1 MKTKAK
7 KFKTMKPYKTWQAV
21 NVDGSIPYGP
31 EHPRTSKAQILS
43 YLVPSHRLAR
53 VEVREI

>member
-1 MKTKAK
+1 MKTKGK
-7 KFKTMKPYKTWQAV
+7 KFKPMKPYKTWQAV

-31 EHPRTSKAQILS
+31 EYPTTSKALILS
-43 YLVPSHRLAR
+43 YLAPSHRLAR